1 MTLIGRRS
9 LRAAFAGA
17 LLATGFVLGSATAHA
32 AAADPRATPH
42 DGNATTC
49 DAAGLAGS
57 ILEAPADYTY
67 ARGKVPDD
75 QYVDIL
81 TVSPAVTVTGI
92 VVKGGDGYNVYEPGK
107 LGLPATPPWTDLRS
121 PSVGQNDNIP
131 QLSHWY
137 VCGTGT
143 TTTTKT
149 TTTTTKTA
157 TSTSET
163 TATTTTTAS
172 STTTS
177 SGTGTT
183 TPESSA
189 GDVSSSAA
197 GAAVVT
203 TTTSG
208 PKTSAQNASELA
220 YTGFNGG
227 WLIGLGV
234 ALVLGGAALMF
245 LVRARRKA

>member
-121 PSVGQNDNIP
+121 PNVGQNDNIP

-143 TTTTKT
+143 TTTK
-149 TTTTTKTA
+149 TTTTKTA